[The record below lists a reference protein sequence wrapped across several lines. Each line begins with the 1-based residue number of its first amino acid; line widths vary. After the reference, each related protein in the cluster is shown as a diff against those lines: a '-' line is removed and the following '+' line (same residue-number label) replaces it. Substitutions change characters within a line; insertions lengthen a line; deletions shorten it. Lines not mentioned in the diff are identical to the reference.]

1 VTILNFD
8 TEKSSEIAGKS
19 CAFLSGF
26 VQVTGAGDGNSRLP
40 KPSHWIVNNMT
51 GAALFDRLRLH

>member
-1 VTILNFD
+1 MTILNFE
-8 TEKSSEIAGKS
+8 TEKSSEIADKS

-26 VQVTGAGDGNSRLP
+26 VQVTGAGDDNSRLP

-51 GAALFDRLRLH
+51 GASLFKR